1 MLEIKNIRRTYKNG
15 PSEIRALDDVTNQF
29 NAGEVVFILG
39 ESGSGKS
46 TLLNVMSGLDVDIK
60 GHIEIDGLN
69 TDSFSKR
76 DWAIYRNYYVGFI
89 FQEFNLIEHLNITD
103 NVALPL
109 LFQGVSKK
117 EARSKAILELEKIG
131 LKDKVKKYPKQLS
144 GGQQQRV
151 AIARALVTN
160 PGVIMAD
167 EPTGALDQ
175 KLGHKVMQYLIKNA
189 TDKVVVIVTHD
200 EELALEYATRILR
213 LEDGKVIEDKT
224 NVPSFLADLKD
235 ESTPSQKESIT
246 LKQPKMSM
254 GMTLK
259 FARNNVTSRM
269 FRTFFTS
276 SIVSIGF
283 IAVFLLTFLIY
294 GINNSI
300 SDSINSILPKNQY
313 QVASILSN
321 DLTEDDLDTV
331 LMYDGVASARLDL
344 SIYTSISR
352 ISSFDTYIQST
363 ILNPL
368 PYDLSEINTNRLFGR
383 LPENE
388 TEILIS
394 NVAAA
399 DLQEVNASTNESDN
413 QYLFDLIGGEEIS
426 LVWETWDPEKEEVI
440 MIEKIYTVVGITTET
455 VSIIGFSQ
463 SNVYVE
469 YNEFLDVYEEFVQK
483 VDEVEDS
490 TISSSTILVYFEEDT
505 SEETI
510 TSMKES
516 LRDNH
521 ELILNNNFEN
531 ATAGINDFFNNSLKW
546 FVGLASISF
555 IVSGILIG
563 LVVYTSVLER
573 FKEIG
578 ILTAVGARSGNILSI
593 FLVESG
599 LIGLMS
605 SLIGLLIAY
614 LISRLLNSIFST
626 IILDTLSLITNND
639 IRFTLLE
646 VNWIVVLIGLL
657 FSVVYAVIAGIL
669 PALSATRMNTIK
681 ALRRE

>member
-200 EELALEYATRILR
+200 EELALEYGTRILR

-469 YNEFLDVYEEFVQK
+469 YNEFLDVYEEYVQK